1 MPLPTKNSLAFP
13 FPMLDGN
20 IPIWNG
26 SDFCLGNQL
35 VKVLEYGANNNGWT
49 DDLTEFHE
57 ETAGEN
63 HFIDKAS
70 RQHALDQIQ
79 NYVKGKNAII
89 LEIGCSSGFML
100 DAMQKLFSKHIII
113 GSDVVRTPLIKLS
126 QKIHGIPLLR
136 FDLVDCP
143 LPDNSVDVVV
153 MLNVLE
159 HIENDLGALRQVKRI
174 LKHGGIAIIEVPAG
188 PNLYDIY
195 DKLLMHY
202 RRYSIA
208 CLQKK
213 VKTAGFD
220 IKKKSHL
227 GFFIYP
233 GFWFVKQ
240 RNKRLL
246 EKSVI
251 AQQQQVEKNIRD
263 TGNNKILDG
272 LMQLEL
278 LFGKKITYP
287 IGVRCLM
294 TCKKPV
300 L

>member
-13 FPMLDGN
+13 FPMVDGN
-20 IPIWNG
+20 NPIWNG

-89 LEIGCSSGFML
+89 LEIWCSSGFML

-136 FDLVDCP
+136 FDLVD
-143 LPDNSVDVVV
+143 
-153 MLNVLE
+153 
-159 HIENDLGALRQVKRI
+159 RK
-174 LKHGGIAIIEVPAG
+174 
-188 PNLYDIY
+188 
-195 DKLLMHY
+195 
-202 RRYSIA
+202 
-208 CLQKK
+208 
-213 VKTAGFD
+213 
-220 IKKKSHL
+220 
-227 GFFIYP
+227 
-233 GFWFVKQ
+233 
-240 RNKRLL
+240 
-246 EKSVI
+246 
-251 AQQQQVEKNIRD
+251 
-263 TGNNKILDG
+263 
-272 LMQLEL
+272 
-278 LFGKKITYP
+278 
-287 IGVRCLM
+287 
-294 TCKKPV
+294 
-300 L
+300 